1 MRLALVSGGSRGLGA
16 ALCAHWRGQGWR
28 AIDCSRSGAGP
39 DHLAV
44 DLADPQAAEQVLVP
58 ALAALARQPWQEV
71 VVVANAAR
79 LEPVGPLARLDTAE
93 LLRHFAVNLT
103 GTLVFLKTALAAFA
117 GHGAERCLLA
127 ISSGA
132 ARRPIRGWAPY
143 CAGKAALEQFMAVLA
158 LEQDDEERPV
168 RTLTVSPG
176 VLDTGMQQRIRA
188 SDPAEFPDR
197 DQFVAFQDSG
207 ALRDPAVVAAA
218 IADWLANRP
227 DNGSRFDA
235 SELLL
240 PR

>member
-16 ALCAHWRGQGWR
+16 ALCEHWRAQGWR

-44 DLADPQAAEQVLVP
+44 DLADPQAAERALVP

-79 LEPVGPLARLDTAE
+79 LEPVGPVASLDTSE

-103 GTLVFLKTALAAFA
+103 GTVVFLKSALAAFA
-117 GHGAERCLLA
+117 GHAAERCLLA

-143 CAGKAALEQFMAVLA
+143 CAGKAALAMVTRCLHLEYGAKGVRAFGFAPGLIDTDMQGEIRKSGINPVSA
-158 LEQDDEERPV
+158 LPRAAWV
-168 RTLTVSPG
+168 RVSS
-176 VLDTGMQQRIRA
+176 V
-188 SDPAEFPDR
+188 
-197 DQFVAFQDSG
+197 
-207 ALRDPAVVAAA
+207 
-218 IADWLANRP
+218 
-227 DNGSRFDA
+227 
-235 SELLL
+235 LLL
-240 PR
+240 PSRM

>member
-16 ALCAHWRGQGWR
+16 ALCAHWRAQGWR
-28 AIDCSRSGAGP
+28 VVDCSRSGSGP

-44 DLADPQAAEQVLVP
+44 DFGDPRAAEAALAP
-58 ALAALARQPWQEV
+58 ALAGLARQPWQEV

-79 LEPVGPLARLDTAE
+79 LDPVGPVASLDTAA
-93 LLRHFAVNLT
+93 LLAHLAVNVA
-103 GTLVFLKTALAAFA
+103 GAMVFVKTALAAFA
-117 GHGAERCLLA
+117 GHDARLTVLA

-132 ARRPIRGWAPY
+132 ARRAIRGWAPY

-158 LEQDDEERPV
+158 LEQVDAPRPV
-168 RTLTVSPG
+168 HALTVSPG
-176 VLDTGMQQRIRA
+176 VLDTGMQRQIRA
-188 SDPAEFPDR
+188 SDPADFPDR

-218 IADWLANRP
+218 IADWLATRP
-227 DNGSRFDA
+227 ANGSRIDA
-235 SELLL
+235 AELL